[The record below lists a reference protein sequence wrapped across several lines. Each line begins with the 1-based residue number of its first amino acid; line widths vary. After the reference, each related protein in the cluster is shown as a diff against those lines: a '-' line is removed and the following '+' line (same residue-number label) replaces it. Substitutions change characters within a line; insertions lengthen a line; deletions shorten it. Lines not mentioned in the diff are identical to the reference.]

1 MPFGTWLLKPHTLSQ
16 VPQVIQIPAMPAVF
30 RDKKEAME
38 ALKELLRDKAVP
50 SSANWES
57 ALKMIQKDSRWEV
70 LSKLQ
75 EKKQAFNAYKIQK
88 QKEEKEEARLLAIR
102 NKAELEKFLTSTDRM
117 SSMVKYYRS
126 C

>member
-1 MPFGTWLLKPHTLSQ
+1 M
-16 VPQVIQIPAMPAVF
+16 IQIPAMPAVF

-50 SSANWES
+50 SSANWET

-102 NKAELEKFLTSTDRM
+102 NKAELEQFLTSTDRM
-117 SSMVKYYRS
+117 SSMVKYYR
-126 C
+126 CWWW